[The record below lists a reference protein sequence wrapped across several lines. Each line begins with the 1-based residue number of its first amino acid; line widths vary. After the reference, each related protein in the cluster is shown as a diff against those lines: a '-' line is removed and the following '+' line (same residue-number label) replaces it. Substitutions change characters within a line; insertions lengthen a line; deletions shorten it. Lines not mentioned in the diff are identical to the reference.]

1 MRSMLLGCVPS
12 GWVNR
17 REVGK
22 SLQSSEKLRTWGATE
37 NMLRAGNQHPR
48 GSPHP
53 LLLSS
58 QKEAGFLLWKKKKEM
73 NWGILFKKVQ
83 LIEASLGEVGQPL
96 CQWCHLVLEMQK
108 EPGQSPRHLLF
119 ASLRPSVLWGKTVS
133 TFSCLLPTNPGDTLP
148 RTLVQPSPLS
158 FLQISVQKSFVPGGL
173 PRPLNR
179 SPSLYSFPIHA
190 PHALFTHQMLTAPCS
205 SWHPGRWALGTTTS
219 VHGTWWASNTRWKNQ
234 GKYHAW
240 LSCVHCGLNQQQ
252 TA

>member
-1 MRSMLLGCVPS
+1 MCAIRLSEQEGSGQELTVLREAENLGS
-12 GWVNR
+12 NR
-17 REVGK
+17 EYA
-22 SLQSSEKLRTWGATE
+22 QSWESAPQG
-37 NMLRAGNQHPR
+37 
-48 GSPHP
+48 
-53 LLLSS
+53 LSS
-58 QKEAGFLLWKKKKEM
+58 PPPPQQSKGSRVSSMKKKKEM

-148 RTLVQPSPLS
+148 RTLFQPSPLS

-179 SPSLYSFPIHA
+179 SPSLYSFPIRA